1 MLSKQL
7 SPTPSMSQDFSV
19 SLVVEFQPK
28 SPYLSVL
35 HANQIARSW
44 SIYMISD
51 TWTQHAPGQATWS
64 TVVGDEMR
72 WDVWFAFTRQR
83 CHRASLASKLGQQSI
98 PSVKFIRKSTFSK
111 HLNKSKHVLSSVTT
125 CFLFILCILSI
136 MCPDPLIHSMIILLL
151 FSHCEDHTATNYH
164 VLHYTTF
171 GH

>member
-7 SPTPSMSQDFSV
+7 SPNAVHVTG
-19 SLVVEFQPK
+19 FQRFPCCWVPTQVTLSICAACK
-28 SPYLSVL
+28 SNRKILIYLHDQRYL
-35 HANQIARSW
+35 NPACPRGKRHEAPW
-44 SIYMISD
+44 S
-51 TWTQHAPGQATWS
+51 
-64 TVVGDEMR
+64 EMR